1 MEAAH
6 GHRVETGAVQ
16 VKGNTLDLVL
26 TNIPHRVLDVE
37 DLGRL
42 GTSDHSMIQLQL
54 SANKKGIQ
62 SVEMVLNWFKADWGS
77 IRRELQE
84 IDWAGQLLNCDTDAA
99 WSMFKDKLNGLVIEH
114 VPLLPRRTNNKP
126 VWMTREVLRA
136 VRQKRQL
143 WKKARCGA
151 EDMARYR
158 TAEKD
163 TARRIRNAERSFETK
178 LAKEKNNSRPFYSY
192 LKGRTKNR
200 ATVGPLID

>member
-1 MEAAH
+1 
-6 GHRVETGAVQ
+6 
-16 VKGNTLDLVL
+16 
-26 TNIPHRVLDVE
+26 
-37 DLGRL
+37 
-42 GTSDHSMIQLQL
+42 MIQLRL

-77 IRRELQE
+77 IKRELQE

-99 WSMFKDKLNGLVIEH
+99 WSMFKDKLNGLVIEQ

-136 VRQKRQL
+136 VRRKRQL

-151 EDMARYR
+151 EDKARYR

-163 TARRIRNAERSFETK
+163 TARRIRNAER
-178 LAKEKNNSRPFYSY
+178 
-192 LKGRTKNR
+192 
-200 ATVGPLID
+200 